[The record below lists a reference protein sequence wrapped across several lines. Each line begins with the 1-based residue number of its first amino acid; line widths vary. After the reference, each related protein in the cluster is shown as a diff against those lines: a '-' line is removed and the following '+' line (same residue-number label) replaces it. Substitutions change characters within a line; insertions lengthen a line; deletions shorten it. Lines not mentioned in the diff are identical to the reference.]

1 VNGAAQTAREMQT
14 EPRKRKRF
22 IEISWEFEL
31 KMKWSIGKATAIGA
45 LKTCRRVQ
53 LASSIF

>member
-1 VNGAAQTAREMQT
+1 MQT